1 MRSNVSIIV
10 FLLASLLIS
19 DVFSANIL
27 KKSSNVRMVQ
37 MLEKLEFNSHFG
49 KTLITAVQLKLKT
62 GSIDEVYTLLDELV
76 AGIQEQQA
84 EHDQEYETNNAEWNA
99 AIQTYTD
106 NLSSLNDDLNTQ
118 TTNLANYQAEEIA
131 HQEAYDN
138 LVAVGQELST
148 QYETLNDWWVA
159 FTDSYNTRQ
168 AERQRVLDA
177 LDTIIAML
185 TEKYNAGAFIQLK
198 DLVSTLK
205 AVKAQKN
212 PILSLVHLTLSFNPA
227 TVKNVIDRLTAIRDS
242 VSQGASEDSE
252 YYQESKDSYQVQNAA
267 LEQQISEN
275 TDSQNTETV
284 TLANLR
290 NQIADTQARIDSD
303 NAEIANNESLLAA
316 TQDAQ
321 TTFNTK
327 YDSDTAE
334 RNDEIAVIQ
343 HVQEILQNNDSNLR
357 VNDE

>member
-1 MRSNVSIIV
+1 MRSNVSLIV

-62 GSIDEVYTLLDELV
+62 GSIDEVYTLLDEL
-76 AGIQEQQA
+76 AADIQEQQSEA
-84 EHDQEYETNNAEWNA
+84 DDEHETLNAEWNTKIA
-99 AIQTYTD
+99 TYTE
-106 NLSSLNDDLNTQ
+106 NLANLNDDLATQ
-118 TTNLANYQAEEIA
+118 QTNLANDQADELD
-131 HQEAYDN
+131 HQNTLDA
-138 LVAVGQELST
+138 LVQTGSDLANQLEV
-148 QYETLNDWWVA
+148 LNDN
-159 FTDSYNTRQ
+159 FNLQTELYNTRQ

-185 TEKYNAGAFIQLK
+185 TEKYNEGSFIQLK

-212 PILSLVHLTLSFNPA
+212 PILSLVHLTMSFNPA

-242 VSQGASEDSE
+242 VSEGASEDSAF
-252 YYQESKDSYQVQNAA
+252 YQDAKDSYTVQNAA
-267 LEQQISEN
+267 LTQQISEN

-284 TLANLR
+284 YLAELR
-290 NQIADTQARIDSD
+290 STIEETEARIAADTADI
-303 NAEIANNESLLAA
+303 ENNTNLLNS

-321 TTFNTK
+321 NTYNAK
-327 YDSDTAE
+327 YDEDSAI
-334 RNDEIAVIQ
+334 RADEVAVIQ

-357 VNDE
+357 VNE